1 MIMIRNLK
9 QTNAGDL
16 NVSYFESGSP
26 NGTPIILLHGFPYD
40 IFAYQDVSTMLTNLG
55 YKVIVPYLR
64 GYGKTRFLKIGRD
77 GGFKKSSGTTTQQGL
92 GYIEPSFNKIARFF
106 ENKKMI
112 SVALGALILVTIL
125 YLLV

>member
-1 MIMIRNLK
+1 MCRLK
-9 QTNAGDL
+9 QNL
-16 NVSYFESGSP
+16 SGEK
-26 NGTPIILLHGFPYD
+26 IYD
-40 IFAYQDVSTMLTNLG
+40 Q
-55 YKVIVPYLR
+55 R
-64 GYGKTRFLKIGRD
+64 KTRFLKIGRD
-77 GGFKKSSGTTTQQGL
+77 RGFKKSSDTTGQQGL